1 MIKRC
6 GLVLKQLLPNQYEK
20 SIYDIRFD
28 ELKKK
33 GIKGIITDLD
43 NTLVEWDR
51 PQATPEVQQWFKELK
66 EMGMKITIVSNNNL
80 KRVKAF
86 AEPEEAVFI
95 HSAQK
100 PRRRAFKQACQE
112 MNLKDEEVVVI
123 GDQMFTDVLGGNR
136 ANLHTILVVPVTNT
150 DGLATKFNRTMERFV
165 LKWMRKRGLIKWE
178 D

>member
-1 MIKRC
+1 M
-6 GLVLKQLLPNQYEK
+6 LKQLLPNQYEK
-20 SIYDIRFD
+20 SIYNIDFKK
-28 ELKKK
+28 LKER
-33 GIKGIITDLD
+33 GIKGVITDLD

-51 PQATPEVQQWFKELK
+51 PLATPEVQSWFKELK
-66 EMGMKITIVSNNNL
+66 EMGMKVTIVSNNNL

-86 AEPEEAVFI
+86 ADPEDAVFI

-100 PRRRAFKQACQE
+100 PRKRAFHHACKQ
-112 MNLKDEEVVVI
+112 MGLKNNEVVVI

-136 ANLHTILVVPVTNT
+136 ANLHTILVVPVSNT
-150 DGLATKFNRTMERFV
+150 DGLATKFNRTMERIV